1 MPKLAVA
8 FIGTNRY
15 LDFLPSWY
23 ESCEKYLAPG
33 CEKRYLVFTDGELK
47 GIPDNITPYYQ
58 EHLPWPYITLYRFG
72 TLLKAS
78 EEIQE
83 YDYFLFLDA
92 DMILV
97 DEVKPEDIFT
107 DKFFIGVHHPC
118 HFLGMNPHTQ
128 YPGAFETNP
137 DSRAAITEDDDIS
150 TYWQGC
156 LWGGKVPE
164 VIGMMAELDRRT
176 KDDETRDTIAVWH
189 DESKM
194 NKFFIENKDDVHTL
208 GPQFA
213 FPEFFKT
220 FCKFD
225 PVIVHRAKDNS
236 AYQV

>member
-8 FIGTNRY
+8 FIGTNKY

-33 CEKRYLVFTDGELK
+33 CEKRYLVFTDGELE

-137 DSRAAITEDDDIS
+137 ESRAAITEDDDIS

-189 DESKM
+189 DESQM
-194 NKFFIENKDDVHTL
+194 NKFFQREDL
-208 GPQFA
+208 M
-213 FPEFFKT
+213 
-220 FCKFD
+220 
-225 PVIVHRAKDNS
+225 
-236 AYQV
+236 